1 MSRHILL
8 GIHLFALICY
18 LLAAKFGNGICH
30 RIIYAKFNLKTYY
43 PSPYEQEI
51 WNYEKGNIENIRK
64 VIDQFPWV
72 ISFTNTHFNDKV
84 NLFNKTIKNIM
95 LNYHIPHKTI
105 TCDDKDPPW
114 INKDIK
120 IYVMTKNRVTSQIIK
135 VKSMHSLFINA
146 NVGC

>member
-1 MSRHILL
+1 ME
-8 GIHLFALICY
+8 
-18 LLAAKFGNGICH
+18 FGVHSSFQENCH

-84 NLFNKTIKNIM
+84 NLFNKAIKNIM

-105 TCDDKDPPW
+105 SCDDKDPPW
-114 INKDIK
+114 INEVIK
-120 IYVMTKNRVTSQIIK
+120 IYVMTKNRVTNQIIK
-135 VKSMHSLFINA
+135 IKSTHSLFINA